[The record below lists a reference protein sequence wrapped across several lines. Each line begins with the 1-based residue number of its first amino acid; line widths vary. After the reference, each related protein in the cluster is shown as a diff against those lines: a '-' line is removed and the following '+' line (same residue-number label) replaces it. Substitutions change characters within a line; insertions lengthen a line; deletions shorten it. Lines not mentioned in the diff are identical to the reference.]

1 MTRSEFDKLSAGWF
15 VAQTFT
21 GPCPCD
27 TCESVTDILA
37 DAAEELMAFDEM
49 VAAEMEA
56 VADLLDRLK
65 ANAQMNLMLLTN
77 SHPMCF
83 IPSIQFLITQ

>member
-1 MTRSEFDKLSAGWF
+1 MTRSAFDKLASGWF
-15 VAQTFT
+15 VAQTLT

-37 DAAEELMAFDEM
+37 DAAEELMTFDEM
-49 VAAEMEA
+49 VAEMEA

-65 ANAQMNLMLLTN
+65 ADAQMNLMLLTN
-77 SHPMCF
+77 SHP
-83 IPSIQFLITQ
+83 